1 MLVLFSVDDLPLKGW
16 NAHGI
21 QALPSIT
28 GNGAIIQGWRNFY
41 ELVCSSTACKWNFMG
56 KKLRSSPVSFAVMM
70 YLPKD
75 YTC

>member
-21 QALPSIT
+21 QALPSIK
-28 GNGAIIQGWRNFY
+28 GNGAFVQYQENFF
-41 ELVCSSTACKWNFMG
+41 ELVCSSKACKWT
-56 KKLRSSPVSFAVMM
+56 LREKQLTTSVDYPVMM
-70 YLPKD
+70 YLPQD